1 MREKRKWTSI
11 GGQALIEGVMMRGP
25 HKTVL
30 SVRKPDGT
38 IHTEEASAVSKPD
51 AKPSVVGKIPLVRGV
66 VGFVQSLVIGYKCL
80 MRSAELAGLD
90 DLEEEE
96 EPSKFEA
103 WLTRTFGDQ
112 LMKGIMVIASV
123 LGIAL
128 SVFLFMYLPALM
140 FNGLQSLFGEG
151 IANFRA
157 LFEGVVKIL
166 IFLVYMILVSRMKEI
181 HRVFQYHGAEHKSI
195 FCFEAG
201 EELTVENVRRQSRF
215 HPRCGTSFLIVM
227 LLVGILVSFLFS
239 YFTDLDNNIY
249 IWTPVKILMV
259 PLILALGYEFIRYAG
274 RHDNLLTRVLSAP
287 GLWMQRLTTSEP
299 DDSMI
304 EVAIAS
310 LKAVIPEQQTEEQK
324 TNAECTTQPVE
335 QP

>member
-1 MREKRKWTSI
+1 MCEKRKWTSI
-11 GGQALIEGVMMRGP
+11 GGQALIEGVMMKGP
-25 HKTVL
+25 QKTVL

-38 IHTEEASAVSKPD
+38 IHTEDASD
-51 AKPSVVGKIPLVRGV
+51 AAKAGKGPSIVGKIPLVRGV
-66 VGFVQSLVIGYKCL
+66 VGFVQSMLVGYKCL

-96 EPSKFEA
+96 EMSKFET
-103 WLTRTFGDQ
+103 WLTDKLGDK
-112 LMKGIMVIASV
+112 LMKGIMVVASV

-140 FNGLQSLFGEG
+140 FNGLQSLCGEG

-166 IFLVYMILVSRMKEI
+166 IFLAYMILVSRMKEI

-201 EELTVENVRRQSRF
+201 EELTVENVRKQSRF

-227 LLVGILVSFLFS
+227 LLVGILISFLFS
-239 YFTDLDNNIY
+239 YFTNLDENIY

-259 PLILALGYEFIRYAG
+259 PLIMALGYEFIRYAG
-274 RHDNLLTRVLSAP
+274 RHDNIVTRVLSAP
-287 GLWMQRLTTSEP
+287 GLWMQRLTTCEP

-310 LKAVIPEQQTEEQK
+310 LKAVIPEKEEEQK
-324 TNAECTTQPVE
+324 ADVECNTQPAE

>member
-1 MREKRKWTSI
+1 MRKKRKWTSI

-25 HKTVL
+25 QKTVL

-38 IHTEEASAVSKPD
+38 IHTEEASA
-51 AKPSVVGKIPLVRGV
+51 AKSGAMSPVWGKIPLVRGV
-66 VGFVQSLVIGYKCL
+66 VSFIQSLLIGYKCL
-80 MRSAELAGLD
+80 MRSAELSGLE

-103 WLTRTFGDQ
+103 WLTRTFGDK
-112 LMKGIMVIASV
+112 LMKGIMAIAAV
-123 LGIAL
+123 LGVAL
-128 SVFLFMYLPALM
+128 SIFLFMYLPALL
-140 FNGLQSLFGEG
+140 FNGLQALFGEG
-151 IANFRA
+151 IANLRA

-166 IFLVYMILVSRMKEI
+166 IFLLYMFLVSRMKEI

-201 EELTVENVRRQSRF
+201 EELTVENVRKQSRF

-249 IWTPVKILMV
+249 IWTPVKILMI
-259 PLILALGYEFIRYAG
+259 PLIMALGYEFIRYAG
-274 RHDNLLTRVLSAP
+274 RHDNLVTRILSAP

-310 LKAVIPEQQTEEQK
+310 LKAVIPEQEGEQK
-324 TNAECTTQPVE
+324 ADVERKPKTQPAE